1 MRPDVST
8 EAIERALSLDI
19 LRGRY
24 APGSRLPTVRE
35 LAAAHDVNP
44 ATIQRVVARLETRG
58 LVVARQGSGLRV
70 EDPRVVG
77 DVGLLPLWL
86 VALEGRPAEA
96 ARVLDEFLELRRA
109 LAARLLV
116 RHREALLSRA
126 GELGDAAARFVAAS
140 GEGPRALAAADLAFT
155 RALIE
160 LTDSTVARAVF
171 NTLARVL
178 DESPILAQAM
188 YARPADNAHATRE
201 VLEALRRGGKGL
213 AAAVERAL
221 QALDARTVTRVER
234 ALEKAARG

>member
-1 MRPDVST
+1 MQPDVTT

-35 LAAAHDVNP
+35 LAATHAVNP

-70 EDPRVVG
+70 EDPRLVG

-86 VALEGRPAEA
+86 VALGDRPAEA

-116 RHREALLSRA
+116 RHRDALLARA
-126 GELGDAAARFVAAS
+126 AELAEAAS
-140 GEGPRALAAADLAFT
+140 GLLGASDGGPRALAAADLAFT
-155 RALIE
+155 RGLLE

-178 DESPILAQAM
+178 DESPTLAAAM

-221 QALDARTVTRVER
+221 HALDARTVTRFER
-234 ALEKAARG
+234 ALEKAGRA